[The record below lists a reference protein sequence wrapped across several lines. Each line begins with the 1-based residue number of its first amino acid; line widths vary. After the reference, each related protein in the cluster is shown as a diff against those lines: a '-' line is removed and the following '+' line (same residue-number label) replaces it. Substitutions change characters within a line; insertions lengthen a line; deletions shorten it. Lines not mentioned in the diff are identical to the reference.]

1 MPPMSD
7 EELKRMVDAKAN
19 WERLPSCDV
28 DALLAEVMRL
38 REIGRGVREAL
49 ENYGADPSDLGDM
62 PGTVTAVCRALRQLA
77 TERAAAETG
86 RKDA

>member
-7 EELKRMVDAKAN
+7 EELTEIRTGIQHQSAEKGR
-19 WERLPSCDV
+19 EL
-28 DALLAEVMRL
+28 ALLREVDRL
-38 REIGRGVREAL
+38 REIERGVGEAL

-77 TERAAAETG
+77 AERAAAEAG